1 MFCVR
6 WSVSLSEGVPIQ
18 SIPSRAMLV
27 DAGVPG
33 YAGYAPEYPSFAA
46 QAPSLSVCPALVLSG
61 NPNLGPPVELILS
74 EEFFA

>member
-6 WSVSLSEGVPIQ
+6 WSVSLSEGAPIQ

-33 YAGYAPEYPSFAA
+33 YVGYAPEYPSFAA

-61 NPNLGPPVELILS
+61 NPNLGPPVELVLPGVVFS
-74 EEFFA
+74 